1 MNHPSFSMPTI
12 RDEQRDQRDSR
23 LHGSW
28 LVLMRVTWVVVVV
41 LSVGL
46 FIVSVPFNFATSR
59 AICTTASCFNS
70 NQLTLDQV
78 HELQHLGLSIDFYAL
93 FFTVLTIIFEFG
105 YVVTGAVIFWRKS
118 DERVALVTSLYLV
131 TFGAAFEGFNVLLPL
146 QPGLRVLS
154 LGMAFVGNVCVGFFF
169 YLFPTGHFA
178 PRWTRW
184 LLVVWIAYWGYT
196 NFLLGSILTGSGLID
211 SVVFFGLLV
220 SVVALQVFR
229 YRRVSTPLQR
239 QQTKWVVY
247 GLSVALGGFLLL
259 ITVGFDLSLHL
270 GIIAYLVAGG
280 LLYLF
285 LLLIPLSIGS
295 AMLRARLFD
304 IDVLINRTLVYV
316 TLTVTLTA
324 TLALIYIGS
333 IIVLQSLLRSVI
345 NQNSDVAI
353 VVSTLVIYAL
363 FQPLRSRVQSII
375 DRRFYRRKYDAAK
388 TLEAFSATLRQEV
401 DLDHLR
407 EQLLEVVQETMQP
420 THVSL
425 WLRQPTRTAPLS
437 LQDGKPP
444 SEEAR
449 VHEMSAEHG
458 ADEHI
463 HHLM

>member
-12 RDEQRDQRDSR
+12 RDEQRDERDTR

-28 LVLMRVTWVVVVV
+28 LMLMRVTWVVVVM

-46 FIVSVPFNFATSR
+46 FIASVPFNFAASH
-59 AICTTASCFNS
+59 AICTTASCVKS
-70 NQLTLDQV
+70 GQLTLDQV
-78 HELQHLGLSIDFYAL
+78 RELQHLGLSMDFYAT
-93 FFTVLTIIFEFG
+93 FSSVLTIIFEIG
-105 YVVTGAVIFWRKS
+105 YVAIGVVIFWRKS
-118 DERVALVTSLYLV
+118 DERVVLVTSLYLI
-131 TFGAAFEGFNVLLPL
+131 TFGAAFQGFNVLPL

-154 LGMAFVGNVCVGFFF
+154 LGLAFVGNVCAGFFF
-169 YLFPTGHFA
+169 YVFPTGRFA

-184 LLVVWIAYWGYT
+184 FLVVWIAYWGYT
-196 NFLLGSILTGSGLID
+196 NLLSGSILTGSGLID
-211 SVVFFGLLV
+211 SLLFFGFLV
-220 SVVALQVFR
+220 SVVAIQVYR

-270 GIIAYLVAGG
+270 GIIADLVAGG

-285 LLLIPLSIGS
+285 LLLIPLSIGI

-363 FQPLRSRVQSII
+363 FRPLRSRVQNII
-375 DRRFYRRKYDAAK
+375 DRRFYRRKYNAAK
-388 TLEAFSATLRQEV
+388 TLEAFSTTLRQEV
-401 DLDHLR
+401 DLDQLR
-407 EQLLEVVQETMQP
+407 EQLLAVVQETMQP

>member
-12 RDEQRDQRDSR
+12 RDEQRDERDTH

-28 LVLMRVTWVVVVV
+28 LVLMRMTWVVVVV

-46 FIVSVPFNFATSR
+46 FIVSVPFNFATSY

-70 NQLTLDQV
+70 NQLTIDQV
-78 HELQHLGLSIDFYAL
+78 HELQHLGLSIDFYAT
-93 FFTVLTIIFEFG
+93 FSMVLTIIFEFG

-196 NFLLGSILTGSGLID
+196 NFLLGSIQTGSGLID
-211 SVVFFGLLV
+211 SVVFFSLLV

-247 GLSVALGGFLLL
+247 GLSVALGSLLL
-259 ITVGFDLSLHL
+259 LKTVGFELILHL
-270 GIIAYLVAGG
+270 GVIGYMVVAALV
-280 LLYLF
+280 YLF
-285 LLLIPLSIGS
+285 LLLVPLSIGI
-295 AMLRARLFD
+295 AMLRSRLFD
-304 IDVLINRTLVYV
+304 IDVLINRTLVYGS
-316 TLTVTLTA
+316 LTVLLVGLYVGLI
-324 TLALIYIGS
+324 LALQALVGGLTGS
-333 IIVLQSLLRSVI
+333 LSQQPLVIV
-345 NQNSDVAI
+345 A
-353 VVSTLVIYAL
+353 STLVIAAL
-363 FQPLRSRVQSII
+363 FQPLRRRLQTSI
-375 DRRFYRRKYDAAK
+375 DRRFYRHKYDAAK
-388 TLEAFSATLRQEV
+388 VIAAFSSTLRNEV
-401 DLDHLR
+401 DLDQLR
-407 EQLLEVVQETMQP
+407 KQLIAVVQETMQP
-420 THVSL
+420 SHVSL
-425 WLRQPTRTAPLS
+425 WLRKPGRAEVPS
-437 LQDGKPP
+437 LQVGKPP
-444 SEEAR
+444 PEEAD
-449 VHEMSAEHG
+449 VHEEIAGHSV
-458 ADEHI
+458 
-463 HHLM
+463 